1 MESSTGRYGLAMPT
15 RRMNLPEFDRG
26 LQINV
31 KMPGSLLSFQRKLGP
46 FPSGD
51 VLTDFFFFFFFVVQL
66 LRHSHLESWKDL

>member
-26 LQINV
+26 HQINV

-51 VLTDFFFFFFFVVQL
+51 VLTDFFFFFFVVQL